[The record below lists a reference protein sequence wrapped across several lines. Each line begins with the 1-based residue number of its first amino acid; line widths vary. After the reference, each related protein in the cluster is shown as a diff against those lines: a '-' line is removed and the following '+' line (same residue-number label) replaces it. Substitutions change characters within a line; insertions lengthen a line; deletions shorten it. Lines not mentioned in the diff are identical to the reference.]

1 MNTSK
6 HTPGPWTKGTSNEG
20 KECVWLNGLTEPFYG
35 MGPDH
40 TWIDCGTEANA
51 NLVAAA
57 PDLLEALKEAELVLA
72 EKLRRLGAD
81 PNVSPTTHRIRA
93 AISKA
98 TGGEA

>member
-57 PDLLEALKEAELVLA
+57 PDLLAVLQELQESASYWSEYDVP
-72 EKLRRLGAD
+72 LGIVD
-81 PNVSPTTHRIRA
+81 RINS
-93 AISKA
+93 AITKA
-98 TGGEA
+98 KGEQV